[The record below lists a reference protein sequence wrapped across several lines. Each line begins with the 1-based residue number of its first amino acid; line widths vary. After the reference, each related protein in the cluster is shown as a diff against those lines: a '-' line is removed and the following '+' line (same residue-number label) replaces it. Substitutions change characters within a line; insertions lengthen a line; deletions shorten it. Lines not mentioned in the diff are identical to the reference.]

1 MNSSKYIEK
10 IFLAYSGYLFCLF
23 GINYINGGY
32 GFRGN
37 TFFVLLG
44 LMVVTIITFIVL
56 VIYDEK
62 QRKHEETQKL
72 VFP

>member
-1 MNSSKYIEK
+1 MSSSKYIEK

-23 GINYINGGY
+23 GLNYINGGY

-44 LMVVTIITFIVL
+44 LIVVTIITFIVL
-56 VIYDEK
+56 CINDEK

>member
-1 MNSSKYIEK
+1 MSSSKYIEK

-23 GINYINGGY
+23 GLNYINGGY

-44 LMVVTIITFIVL
+44 LMIVTSITGIVVCIN
-56 VIYDEK
+56 DEK